1 MLGLLAD
8 RLRAAFEP
16 GETVRVLIVV
26 AFLKEMDVGDYAKV
40 LSVVAVAV
48 GLVIVRVL
56 ARRRIDKMEASRAC
70 LSCESADV
78 VEQAGIRTCMACG
91 YQGRADGGGK
101 IDHQVIDE
109 IYEKPRPR
117 LFDE

>member
-1 MLGLLAD
+1 
-8 RLRAAFEP
+8 LRSAGDA
-16 GETVRVLIVV
+16 GETASVGLVG
-26 AFLKEMDVGDYAKV
+26 AFLKEMDAGDYAKV

-56 ARRRIDKMEASRAC
+56 ARRRIDKMEATRAC
-70 LSCESADV
+70 LSCESTDV
-78 VEQAGIRTCMACG
+78 VEQAGMRTCMACG

-109 IYEKPRPR
+109 MYEKPRPR